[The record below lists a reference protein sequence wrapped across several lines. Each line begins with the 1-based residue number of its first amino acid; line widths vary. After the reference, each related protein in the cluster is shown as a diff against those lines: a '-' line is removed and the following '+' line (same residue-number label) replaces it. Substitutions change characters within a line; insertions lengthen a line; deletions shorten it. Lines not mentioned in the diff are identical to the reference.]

1 MKPSSN
7 RASANIRCVKSWTL
21 VAPTVWLCASTLD
34 YPEGGG
40 HFWVYLNWALGLRS
54 LGCEVVWLEV
64 VKPGVP
70 AAEVRKL
77 TEFLDC
83 RLGRYGLPPCVV
95 VSSPEGDPVTAAED
109 VADIMER
116 AREADLLLNVGYES
130 CNGLLPLFR
139 RTALLDI
146 DPGITQILL
155 AEGRYNLPRH
165 DLYFTIG
172 ETVGRPDSLF
182 PTGGISSWRYTPPC
196 VALDWWPPVLSPDG
210 SFTTV
215 SHWESSNEWI
225 SIGSEFYMNDK
236 RSGFQPFLK
245 LPSRTCQRLELAI
258 CLGPELTL
266 DPYEEEERLSLLRR
280 GWQVVHSHT
289 VTATPA
295 DYQAY
300 IQQSR
305 GEFSSAKRSCIRL
318 QNAWVSDRTLC
329 YLASGKPAVV
339 QHTGP
344 SRLLPDSGGI
354 HRFRDLDGAARAL
367 ERVADDYE
375 KECRLA
381 RELAEEHFDAR
392 RIVGALL
399 EQAL

>member
-1 MKPSSN
+1 MGVDCPLCE
-7 RASANIRCVKSWTL
+7 NIRP
-21 VAPTVWLCASTLD
+21 VAPIVWLCAKTLD

-40 HFWVYLNWALGLRS
+40 HFWVYLNWALGLRT

-64 VKPGVP
+64 LEPGVP
-70 AAEVRKL
+70 AAEVQKL
-77 TEFLDC
+77 TESLSC
-83 RLGRYGLPPCVV
+83 RLERYGIAESLV
-95 VSSPEGDPVTAAED
+95 VSSEAGPATARRD
-109 VADIMER
+109 VAAVQER
-116 AREADLLLNVGYES
+116 AREADLLINVGYEACS
-130 CNGLLPLFR
+130 ELLPFFR

-172 ETVGRPDSLF
+172 ETVGRPDARF

-196 VALDWWPPVLSPDG
+196 VALGWWPTVRSEDG

-225 SIGSEFYMNDK
+225 SVGSEFYINDK

-245 LPSRTCQRLELAI
+245 LPSRTSQRLELAI
-258 CLGPELTL
+258 YLGSEPL
-266 DPYEEEERLSLLRR
+266 DAYEEEERLSLLRR
-280 GWQVVHSHT
+280 GWQVVDSHA
-289 VTATPA
+289 VSATPS
-295 DYQAY
+295 DYQNY

-305 GEFSSAKRSCIRL
+305 GEFSCAKRSCVRL

-339 QHTGP
+339 QYTGR
-344 SRLLPDSGGI
+344 SRLLPDSAGM

-367 ERVADDYE
+367 ERVASDYE
-375 KECRLA
+375 MECRRA

-392 RIVGALL
+392 KVVGALL